1 MPFGESKACG
11 GEGSLSQKIP
21 LVKLPELTKKV
32 KKSLDKAPIR
42 CYNKDTKGEGNRS
55 PERRRCAMT
64 PKPRA
69 GWALKPPPRN
79 RKATHHRS

>member
-32 KKSLDKAPIR
+32 KKSLDKAPSR

-55 PERRRCAMT
+55 PERKVMRHD
-64 PKPRA
+64 PKIPRSVSVEIRTA
-69 GWALKPPPRN
+69 
-79 RKATHHRS
+79 

>member
-32 KKSLDKAPIR
+32 KKVL
-42 CYNKDTKGEGNRS
+42 TKRRS
-55 PERRRCAMT
+55 GAIIKTQRERETDPLSAR
-64 PKPRA
+64 
-69 GWALKPPPRN
+69 
-79 RKATHHRS
+79 